1 MALARAIRVV
11 VGIVVAIIVVAVIL
25 RLLGANPGNA
35 IVSDIHDAGA
45 WLVGPFKDV
54 FSVKG
59 PKLHMALNW
68 GLAALIYA
76 VVGGSSPASWRGE
89 PQPDPAGAGSVVRVP
104 SPDPREHRWISP
116 LRGQRTAAGGVPS
129 PPRPAAAAR
138 RARRRPGAGRRS

>member
-1 MALARAIRVV
+1 MALARAIRAV

-25 RLLGANPGNA
+25 RLLGANPGSA

-59 PKLHMALNW
+59 AKLHMALNW

-76 VVGGSSPASWRGE
+76 VVGGFIASFVARG
-89 PQPDPAGAGSVVRVP
+89 AAAGSSR
-104 SPDPREHRWISP
+104 
-116 LRGQRTAAGGVPS
+116 RGFGRT
-129 PPRPAAAAR
+129 
-138 RARRRPGAGRRS
+138 RSVA

>member
-1 MALARAIRVV
+1 

-76 VVGGSSPASWRGE
+76 VVGGFIASFAARG
-89 PQPDPAGAGSVVRVP
+89 A
-104 SPDPREHRWISP
+104 
-116 LRGQRTAAGGVPS
+116 AAGF
-129 PPRPAAAAR
+129 
-138 RARRRPGAGRRS
+138 GRRGFGRTRPVA